1 MNNTNEIFET
11 IVDTQ
16 KKSIETLV
24 DTTNKIQEA
33 LKSENAAEKTT
44 EIYQNWWNTQLSL
57 LNNLT
62 SQTKTEVENS
72 QVKTEDFYKDAYKT
86 QIEVIKK
93 ASDFNLNLFNAM
105 SNFGKKSSETNDQ
118 FQTAY
123 SNWNTLFE
131 SWTKSLNTTVESL
144 NSTFPKAFSPELFQ
158 NTMNTNTLFLKLQNF
173 YQPYFNAIKGGNFS
187 ADSIKTLFDPAQY
200 KKITE
205 ETFSSFFKGQNLNTL
220 IETNTKLIHD
230 FFQKQ
235 QNTTKEY
242 KEFWNVFT
250 EKFPT
255 IISTDFGKFND
266 TFKNINGSYKD
277 LFEPALKLISNAKE
291 KENIE
296 LAVESLDKSTTYSIK
311 LAQIQ
316 YLLNKT
322 GQSVAEEVG
331 KLMVEKSK
339 NFELTNSF
347 QTFFNDWVAINEKH
361 YTQLYATKEFSKLKA
376 ELTTLS
382 LDVKKNIEQQFEN
395 RIEHLPLVVKSE
407 LNELYQTIHD
417 LKKTIK
423 ALESKVNTTAK
434 TAAAK
439 TTAAATTTAKTAT
452 TAATTATATATA
464 TAKKATV

>member
-1 MNNTNEIFET
+1 MSNTNEIFET

-33 LKSENAAEKTT
+33 LKSGNALEKTS
-44 EIYQNWWNTQLSL
+44 EIYQNWWNTQMSL
-57 LNNLT
+57 LNNVT
-62 SQTKTEVENS
+62 TQTKTEVENT
-72 QVKTEDFYKDAYKT
+72 QAKTEDFYKNAYET
-86 QIEVIKK
+86 QIEAIKK
-93 ASDFNLNLFNAM
+93 ASDFNLNFFNTL
-105 SNFGKKSSETNDQ
+105 SNFGKKSTETNDQ

-123 SNWNTLFE
+123 ANWNTLFE
-131 SWTKSLNTTVESL
+131 SWTKSLNTTFESL

-173 YQPYFNAIKGGNFS
+173 YQPYFNAVKGGNFS
-187 ADSIKTLFDPAQY
+187 ADSLKTLFDPAQY

-205 ETFSSFFKGQNLNTL
+205 ETFSNLFQGQNLNTL
-220 IETNTKLIHD
+220 IETNTKMIHD
-230 FFQKQ
+230 FFLKQ
-235 QNTTKEY
+235 QNTTKEF

-255 IISTDFGKFND
+255 IISNDFGKFND
-266 TFKNINGSYKD
+266 SFKNINGSYKD

-322 GQSVAEEVG
+322 GQAVAEEVG
-331 KLMVEKSK
+331 KLIAEKSK
-339 NFELTNSF
+339 TLDFSNSF

-361 YTQLYATKEFSKLKA
+361 YTQLYATEEFSKLKA

-382 LDVKKNIEQQFEN
+382 LDVKKNIELQFEN
-395 RIEHLPLVVKSE
+395 KIEHLPLVVKSE

-423 ALESKVNTTAK
+423 TLESKINTTAK
-434 TAAAK
+434 ATA
-439 TTAAATTTAKTAT
+439 
-452 TAATTATATATA
+452 TAATTKT

>member
-1 MNNTNEIFET
+1 MSNTNEIFET

-24 DTTNKIQEA
+24 ETSNKIQEA
-33 LKSENAAEKTT
+33 LKSGNALEKTT

-57 LNNLT
+57 LNNVS
-62 SQTKTEVENS
+62 SQTKVEVENT
-72 QVKTEDFYKDAYKT
+72 QAKTEDFYKNAYET
-86 QIEVIKK
+86 QIEAIKK
-93 ASDFNLNLFNAM
+93 ASDFNLNFFNTM
-105 SNFGKKSSETNDQ
+105 SNFGKKSNETNDQ
-118 FQTAY
+118 FQAAY

-131 SWTKSLNTTVESL
+131 SWTKSLNTTFESL
-144 NSTFPKAFSPELFQ
+144 NSSFPKAFSPELFQ

-173 YQPYFNAIKGGNFS
+173 YQPYFNAVKGGNFS
-187 ADSIKTLFDPAQY
+187 VDSLKTLFDPAQY

-205 ETFSSFFKGQNLNTL
+205 ETFSNFFQGQNLNKL

-242 KEFWNVFT
+242 KEFCNVFT

-255 IISTDFGKFND
+255 IISNDFGKFND
-266 TFKNINGSYKD
+266 SFKNINGSYKD

-322 GQSVAEEVG
+322 GQNVAEEVG
-331 KLMVEKSK
+331 KLIAEKSK
-339 NFELTNSF
+339 SLDLSNSF

-361 YTQLYATKEFSKLKA
+361 YTQLYATEEFSKLKA

-395 RIEHLPLVVKSE
+395 KIEHLPLVVKSE

-423 ALESKVNTTAK
+423 ALEAKVNTTSKA
-434 TAAAK
+434 TASTTK
-439 TTAAATTTAKTAT
+439 TTATS
-452 TAATTATATATA
+452 
-464 TAKKATV
+464 KKATV